1 MKYPEFRALEDR
13 NGGSKADD
21 LLTASITAFC
31 CVARPAKS
39 DAQQLEDLA
48 VPLLALASPRVRRH
62 AAAALSE
69 MAHAPKRLIIALAE
83 DDIDI
88 SAPLL
93 LRSPVLQSADLID
106 LIQRK
111 GISHARAIARREIDD
126 PLLLQALHRFHDPAI
141 DRALALQAGLPV
153 SEEEKPLSQAETE
166 SPRLRETREAL
177 RALMRDSDAG
187 FSTDQALA
195 NHLIDAALLDHTHYF
210 QGEFAKALQ
219 LDDETAARIVGHSLN
234 AELTIALASLGLSA
248 EAAHLVL
255 TGLFGLV
262 HKDLHSL
269 RLFVQSYRQIDKDK
283 AQLTIDRWKTEENS
297 QKLRQ
302 KLREMA
308 ADFERGSTVPGS
320 SRKVS

>member
-48 VPLLALASPRVRRH
+48 VPLLALATARVRRH

-69 MAHAPKRLIIALAE
+69 LPHAPKRLILALAE
-83 DDIDI
+83 DDVDI

-93 LRSPVLQSADLID
+93 LRSPLLQPSDLID
-106 LIQRK
+106 IITHK
-111 GISHARAIARREIDD
+111 GISHARAIARRRIAD
-126 PLLLQALHRFHDPAI
+126 PELMRVLKSFNDPAI
-141 DRALALQAGLPV
+141 ERALEIQAHFDNGEGVELPGA
-153 SEEEKPLSQAETE
+153 PTAPE

-177 RALMRDSDAG
+177 KALMRDSDAG
-187 FSTDQALA
+187 FSSDQELA
-195 NHLIDAALLDHTHYF
+195 NHLIDAALLDHTTF
-210 QGEFAKALQ
+210 FEEAFAKALG
-219 LDDETAARIVGHSLN
+219 LYPDSAKRIIGHSLN
-234 AELTIALASLGLSA
+234 AELTIALASLGLSS
-248 EAAHLVL
+248 EAAHLIL

-269 RLFVQSYRQIDKDK
+269 RLFVQSYRQIDQEKAEATVERWK
-283 AQLTIDRWKTEENS
+283 AQENS

-308 ADFERGSTVPGS
+308 QDYEDGS
-320 SRKVS
+320 RRVS

>member
-39 DAQQLEDLA
+39 DARQLEDLA

-69 MAHAPKRLIIALAE
+69 IPHAPKRLILALAA
-83 DDIDI
+83 DDVDI

-93 LRSPVLQSADLID
+93 LRSPVLKPADLIG
-106 LIQRK
+106 LIQQK
-111 GISHARAIARREIDD
+111 GIGHARAIARRQIEDAA
-126 PLLLQALHRFHDPAI
+126 LLQTLRHFHDPAI
-141 DRALALQAGLPV
+141 DRALALQTGLPV
-153 SEEEKPLSQAETE
+153 SQEEEPLDRVETE

-177 RALMRDSDAG
+177 RALMRDTDAG
-187 FSTDQALA
+187 LSTDQALA
-195 NHLIDAALLDHTHYF
+195 DHLIDAALLDQTHF
-210 QGEFAKALQ
+210 FRGEFAKALD
-219 LDDETAARIVGHSLN
+219 LDNETAERIIGHSLN

-269 RLFVQSYRQIDKDK
+269 RLFVQSYRQIDQDK
-283 AQLTIDRWKTEENS
+283 AQATINRWKTEENS

-308 ADFERGSTVPGS
+308 ADFERGGTGS
-320 SRKVS
+320 STRKVS

>member
-69 MAHAPKRLIIALAE
+69 LPHAPKRLILALAE
-83 DDIDI
+83 DEVDI

-93 LRSPVLQSADLID
+93 LRSPLLQPSDLID
-106 LIQRK
+106 IITHK
-111 GISHARAIARREIDD
+111 GISHARAIARRRIAD
-126 PLLLQALHRFHDPAI
+126 PELLRVLKGFNDPAI
-141 DRALALQAGLPV
+141 ERALEIQAHFDNGDGI
-153 SEEEKPLSQAETE
+153 ETPGTPTAPE

-177 RALMRDSDAG
+177 KALMRDSNMG
-187 FSTDQALA
+187 FSSDQELA
-195 NHLIDAALLDHTHYF
+195 NHLIDAALLDHTTF
-210 QGEFAKALQ
+210 FEDAFAKALG
-219 LDDETAARIVGHSLN
+219 LDPDGARRIIGQGLN
-234 AELTIALASLGLSA
+234 AELTIALAALGLSS
-248 EAAHLVL
+248 EAAHLIL

-269 RLFVQSYRQIDKDK
+269 RLFVQSYRQIDQDK
-283 AQLTIDRWKTEENS
+283 AQMTVERWKTAENS

-308 ADFERGSTVPGS
+308 QDYEDGS
-320 SRKVS
+320 RRVS

>member
-1 MKYPEFRALEDR
+1 VFVKYPEFRALEDR
-13 NGGSKADD
+13 SSGSKADD

-48 VPLLALASPRVRRH
+48 VPLLALASQRVRRH

-69 MAHAPKRLIIALAE
+69 FSHAPKRLIVALAE
-83 DDIDI
+83 DEVDI

-93 LRSPVLQSADLID
+93 LRSPVLDPSDLIGIID
-106 LIQRK
+106 RK
-111 GISHARAIARREIDD
+111 GLGHARVIARRDIDD
-126 PLLLQALHRFHDPAI
+126 PELLRVLHGFDDPAI
-141 DRALALQAGLPV
+141 ERALALQSHSVHSGDTDMQDALPT
-153 SEEEKPLSQAETE
+153 QE

-177 RALMRDSDAG
+177 KALMRDSDKG
-187 FSTDQALA
+187 FSGDQALA
-195 NHLIDAALLDHTHYF
+195 EHLVDAALLDETALF
-210 QGEFAKALQ
+210 EQEFARALA
-219 LDDETAARIVGHSLN
+219 LDPDSAKRIIGHGLN

-269 RLFVQSYRQIDKDK
+269 RLFVQSYRQIDRDK
-283 AQLTIDRWKTEENS
+283 AQATVERWKVQENS

-308 ADFERGSTVPGS
+308 ADFEKGA
-320 SRKVS
+320 RKVS

>member
-13 NGGSKADD
+13 SSGSKADD

-48 VPLLALASPRVRRH
+48 VPLLALASQRVRRH

-69 MAHAPKRLIIALAE
+69 FSHAPKRLIVALAE
-83 DDIDI
+83 DEVDI

-93 LRSPVLQSADLID
+93 LRSPVLDPSDLIGIID
-106 LIQRK
+106 RK
-111 GISHARAIARREIDD
+111 GLGHARAIARRDIAD
-126 PLLLQALHRFHDPAI
+126 PELLRVLHGFNDPAI
-141 DRALALQAGLPV
+141 ERALALQSNSVHSGETDMQDALPT
-153 SEEEKPLSQAETE
+153 QE

-177 RALMRDSDAG
+177 KALMRDSDKG
-187 FSTDQALA
+187 FSGDQALA
-195 NHLIDAALLDHTHYF
+195 EHLVDAALLDQTALF
-210 QGEFAKALQ
+210 EQEFARALA
-219 LDDETAARIVGHSLN
+219 LDPDSAKRIIGHGLN

-283 AQLTIDRWKTEENS
+283 AQATVERWKAQENS

-308 ADFERGSTVPGS
+308 TDFEKGA
-320 SRKVS
+320 RKVS

>member
-39 DAQQLEDLA
+39 DARQLEDLA

-69 MAHAPKRLIIALAE
+69 MPHAPKRLILALAE
-83 DDIDI
+83 DDVDI

-93 LRSPVLQSADLID
+93 LRSPVLKSDDLID
-106 LIQRK
+106 LIQHR
-111 GISHARAIARREIDD
+111 GIGHARAIARRHIED
-126 PLLLQALHRFHDPAI
+126 PMLLQTLRHFHDPAI
-141 DRALALQAGLPV
+141 DRALALQDGLPV
-153 SEEEKPLSQAETE
+153 SEKENPLDLTETE

-177 RALMRDSDAG
+177 RALMRESDTG
-187 FSTDQALA
+187 LSTDQALA
-195 NHLIDAALLDHTHYF
+195 DALIDAALLDQTHAF
-210 QGEFAKALQ
+210 RAAFTKALD
-219 LDDETAARIVGHSLN
+219 LDSETAERIIGHGLN

-269 RLFVQSYRQIDKDK
+269 RLFVLSYRQIDQDK
-283 AQLTIDRWKTEENS
+283 AQVTIQRWKTAENS

-308 ADFERGSTVPGS
+308 ADFERGGS
-320 SRKVS
+320 ASASNRKVS

>member
-1 MKYPEFRALEDR
+1 VFVKYPEFRALEDR
-13 NGGSKADD
+13 SSGSKADD

-48 VPLLALASPRVRRH
+48 VPLLALASQRVRRH

-69 MAHAPKRLIIALAE
+69 FSHAPKRLIVALAE
-83 DDIDI
+83 DEVDI

-93 LRSPVLQSADLID
+93 LRSPVLDPSDLIGIID
-106 LIQRK
+106 RK
-111 GISHARAIARREIDD
+111 GLGHARVIARRDIDD
-126 PLLLQALHRFHDPAI
+126 PELLRVLHGFDDPAI
-141 DRALALQAGLPV
+141 ERALALQSHSVHSGDTDMQDAL
-153 SEEEKPLSQAETE
+153 LTQE

-177 RALMRDSDAG
+177 KALMRDSDKG
-187 FSTDQALA
+187 FSGDQALA
-195 NHLIDAALLDHTHYF
+195 EHLVDAALLDETALF
-210 QGEFAKALQ
+210 EQEFARALA
-219 LDDETAARIVGHSLN
+219 LDPDSAKRIIGHGLN

-269 RLFVQSYRQIDKDK
+269 RLFVQSYRQIDRDK
-283 AQLTIDRWKTEENS
+283 ARATVERWKVLENS

-308 ADFERGSTVPGS
+308 ADFEKGA
-320 SRKVS
+320 RKVS

>member
-13 NGGSKADD
+13 SSGSKADD

-31 CVARPAKS
+31 CVSRPAKS

-48 VPLLALASPRVRRH
+48 VPLLALASQRVRRH

-69 MAHAPKRLIIALAE
+69 FSHAPKRLVLALAE
-83 DDIDI
+83 DEVDI

-93 LRSPVLQSADLID
+93 LRSPVLTASDLID
-106 LIQRK
+106 IITHK
-111 GISHARAIARREIDD
+111 GIGHARAIARRQITDD
-126 PLLLQALHRFHDPAI
+126 ELLLMLHGFNDPAI
-141 DRALALQAGLPV
+141 ESALALQSTPEDSGDDQMPDT
-153 SEEEKPLSQAETE
+153 PPTPE

-177 RALMRDSDAG
+177 KALMRDSDAG
-187 FSTDQALA
+187 FSSDQALA
-195 NHLIDAALLDHTHYF
+195 EHLVDTALLDQTTF
-210 QGEFAKALQ
+210 FEAEFEKALK
-219 LDDETAARIVGHSLN
+219 LDRESAKRIIGHGLN

-269 RLFVQSYRQIDKDK
+269 RLFVQSYRQIDQEK
-283 AQLTIDRWKTEENS
+283 AQATIERWKAQENS

-308 ADFERGSTVPGS
+308 ADFENDA
-320 SRKVS
+320 RKVS

>member
-13 NGGSKADD
+13 SSGSKADD

-48 VPLLALASPRVRRH
+48 VPLLALASQRVRRH

-69 MAHAPKRLIIALAE
+69 FSHAPKRLIVALAE
-83 DDIDI
+83 DEVDI

-93 LRSPVLQSADLID
+93 LRSPVLDPSDLIGIID
-106 LIQRK
+106 RK
-111 GISHARAIARREIDD
+111 GLGHARAIARRDIDD
-126 PLLLQALHRFHDPAI
+126 PELLRVLHGFNDPAI
-141 DRALALQAGLPV
+141 ERALALRSNSVHSGETDMQDALPT
-153 SEEEKPLSQAETE
+153 QE

-177 RALMRDSDAG
+177 KALMRDSDKG
-187 FSTDQALA
+187 FSGDQALA
-195 NHLIDAALLDHTHYF
+195 EHLVDAALLDQTALF
-210 QGEFAKALQ
+210 EQEFARALA
-219 LDDETAARIVGHSLN
+219 LDPDSAKRIIGHGLN

-283 AQLTIDRWKTEENS
+283 AQATVERWKVRENS

-308 ADFERGSTVPGS
+308 ADFEKGA
-320 SRKVS
+320 RKVS

>member
-1 MKYPEFRALEDR
+1 VKYPEFRALEDR
-13 NGGSKADD
+13 SSGSKADD

-48 VPLLALASPRVRRH
+48 VPLLALASQRVRRH

-69 MAHAPKRLIIALAE
+69 FSHAPKRLVLALAE
-83 DDIDI
+83 DEVDI

-93 LRSPVLQSADLID
+93 LRSPVLTPTDLTDI
-106 LIQRK
+106 IMHK
-111 GISHARAIARREIDD
+111 GIGHARAIARRQIAD
-126 PLLLQALHRFHDPAI
+126 PELLHVLHGFNDPAI
-141 DRALALQAGLPV
+141 ERALELQSNIGESGDDQMPDTT
-153 SEEEKPLSQAETE
+153 PTPE

-177 RALMRDSDAG
+177 KALMRDSAAG
-187 FSTDQALA
+187 LSSDQASA
-195 NHLIDAALLDHTHYF
+195 EHLVDAALLDQTTF
-210 QGEFAKALQ
+210 FEEEFAKALK
-219 LDDETAARIVGHSLN
+219 LDPDSARRIVGHGLN

-269 RLFVQSYRQIDKDK
+269 RLFVQSYRQIDQEK
-283 AQLTIDRWKTEENS
+283 AQTTIERWKVQENS

-308 ADFERGSTVPGS
+308 ADFENGA
-320 SRKVS
+320 RKVS